1 MAQFT
6 SYLPNATVWLLPMC
20 THVLY
25 EGLHHRPQRTIER
38 FTITLKAPLTAI
50 NMDAIQY
57 FTEHVK
63 LFLICRTVTNTY
75 RMRVLVATEMR
86 KLTLGQIPLTP
97 NTIHYLQ
104 VFTIGIRKTAQP
116 IREGTSLF
124 RKTEHIQCIQGKGG
138 IA

>member
-38 FTITLKAPLTAI
+38 FAITLKAPLTAI

-86 KLTLGQIPLTP
+86 KLTLGQ
-97 NTIHYLQ
+97 TIHNLQ

-116 IREGTSLF
+116 VCEGTSLF
-124 RKTEHIQCIQGKGG
+124 RKAEHIQCIQGKGG